1 MEPDDFRG
9 RKCQV
14 IKAAMSDVSG
24 KQVSYT
30 GGGQLRSINLENNGK
45 QSSSNTMIP
54 SLNIPDMLRQSEIP
68 YITSATESSS
78 SSSSSSSYQHF
89 IHLISL
95 DVEGHE
101 LEVLSVFEF
110 ETIEVGA
117 WIIENNKKTTTE
129 IIELLLRHDYKIRN
143 VDHKGVDLY
152 FVKDKYWDS
161 TLLNKKLRI
170 HPVGSWGC

>member
-1 MEPDDFRG
+1 M
-9 RKCQV
+9 
-14 IKAAMSDVSG
+14 
-24 KQVSYT
+24 
-30 GGGQLRSINLENNGK
+30 
-45 QSSSNTMIP
+45 
-54 SLNIPDMLRQSEIP
+54 
-68 YITSATESSS
+68 
-78 SSSSSSSYQHF
+78 
-89 IHLISL
+89 
-95 DVEGHE
+95 EGHE

-129 IIELLLRHDYKIRN
+129 IIELLLQHDYKIRN